1 MAKYTVA
8 VCDDEKEDL
17 SFIVRKITEYD
28 THQLFEIKTYTDGE
42 LLFDELKSQKTS
54 IDLLLLDIE
63 MPSNGFQLAR
73 TLQALPKHPMVIFVT
88 RQHEYAV
95 QGYGIAFRYL
105 TKPLNDLLFK
115 SAMDAATQ
123 ELASRRFLVECDGGT
138 LSLETANIYYIESQG
153 HTLILHTILGD
164 YETTGKMKEMD
175 EKLSGMNFCRG
186 NKGYLINLQHV
197 DRIQDNCAVVKGE
210 ELVLSRARKK
220 EFMEALTRYW
230 GEVIK

>member
-17 SFIVRKITEYD
+17 SFLVRKITEYD

-95 QGYGIAFRYL
+95 QGYGIAFRYGVCG
-105 TKPLNDLLFK
+105 
-115 SAMDAATQ
+115 
-123 ELASRRFLVECDGGT
+123 E
-138 LSLETANIYYIESQG
+138 II
-153 HTLILHTILGD
+153 
-164 YETTGKMKEMD
+164 
-175 EKLSGMNFCRG
+175 NF
-186 NKGYLINLQHV
+186 V
-197 DRIQDNCAVVKGE
+197 RIQRTSCM
-210 ELVLSRARKK
+210 LWRRMPFLLSRKTTEQR
-220 EFMEALTRYW
+220 L
-230 GEVIK
+230 

>member
-17 SFIVRKITEYD
+17 SFLVRKITEYD

-123 ELASRRFLVECDGGT
+123 ELASATSCLHGRMCTTPPTTMNAALSCSSSLRRFVSEK
-138 LSLETANIYYIESQG
+138 
-153 HTLILHTILGD
+153 
-164 YETTGKMKEMD
+164 TTK
-175 EKLSGMNFCRG
+175 
-186 NKGYLINLQHV
+186 
-197 DRIQDNCAVVKGE
+197 
-210 ELVLSRARKK
+210 SRSP
-220 EFMEALTRYW
+220 
-230 GEVIK
+230 

>member
-123 ELASRRFLVECDGGT
+123 ELASRRFLVDCDGGT
-138 LSLETANIYYIESQG
+138 LSLETANIYYIESYG
-153 HTLILHTILGD
+153 HTILVHSK
-164 YETTGKMKEMD
+164 GKD
-175 EKLSGMNFCRG
+175 FQLRMNIQDAAKSFL
-186 NKGYLINLQHV
+186 NAVLQHPIGAILLIWNTSLILLRTKLCFPTGQSCLLAEGNV
-197 DRIQDNCAVVKGE
+197 RNSIK
-210 ELVLSRARKK
+210 R
-220 EFMEALTRYW
+220 LTH
-230 GEVIK
+230 I

>member
-138 LSLETANIYYIESQG
+138 LSLETANIANFGYGKFIRCSLTESSGQKLSPKNT
-153 HTLILHTILGD
+153 HHTAPVVPRTLIWT
-164 YETTGKMKEMD
+164 E
-175 EKLSGMNFCRG
+175 
-186 NKGYLINLQHV
+186 
-197 DRIQDNCAVVKGE
+197 AVVG
-210 ELVLSRARKK
+210 LTMTAR
-220 EFMEALTRYW
+220 
-230 GEVIK
+230 G

>member
-123 ELASRRFLVECDGGT
+123 DLASRRFLVECDGGT
-138 LSLETANIYYIESQG
+138 LSLETANIYYIESYG
-153 HTLILHTILGD
+153 HTILVHSK
-164 YETTGKMKEMD
+164 GKD
-175 EKLSGMNFCRG
+175 FQLRMN
-186 NKGYLINLQHV
+186 
-197 DRIQDNCAVVKGE
+197 IQDAAKQLPKRCFTAPHRCY
-210 ELVLSRARKK
+210 LVNMEHILYTSSDEIMLSNGAKLPISRRKRQ
-220 EFMEALTRYW
+220 EFNQAFNTYLGR
-230 GEVIK
+230 

>member
-17 SFIVRKITEYD
+17 SFLVRKITEYD

-105 TKPLNDLLFK
+105 TKPLNNLCAVTGSIMEAHDIHCHHK
-115 SAMDAATQ
+115 RPAAK
-123 ELASRRFLVECDGGT
+123 GGT
-138 LSLETANIYYIESQG
+138 
-153 HTLILHTILGD
+153 
-164 YETTGKMKEMD
+164 D
-175 EKLSGMNFCRG
+175 EYG
-186 NKGYLINLQHV
+186 N
-197 DRIQDNCAVVKGE
+197 
-210 ELVLSRARKK
+210 LVLISAPVHKLIHASD
-220 EFMEALTRYW
+220 MAT
-230 GEVIK
+230 IKFYLNLLNLDSTQILKLNKFREMAEMPLID

>member
-17 SFIVRKITEYD
+17 SFIIRKITGYD

-138 LSLETANIYYIESQG
+138 LSLETANIYYIESYG
-153 HTLILHTILGD
+153 HTILVHSK
-164 YETTGKMKEMD
+164 GKD
-175 EKLSGMNFCRG
+175 FQLRMN
-186 NKGYLINLQHV
+186 
-197 DRIQDNCAVVKGE
+197 IQDAAKQLPKRCFTAPHRCY
-210 ELVLSRARKK
+210 LVNMEHILYTSSDEIMLCNGAKLPISRRKRQ
-220 EFMEALTRYW
+220 EFNQAFNTYLGR
-230 GEVIK
+230 

>member
-105 TKPLNDLLFK
+105 TKPLNDLY
-115 SAMDAATQ
+115 T
-123 ELASRRFLVECDGGT
+123 
-138 LSLETANIYYIESQG
+138 
-153 HTLILHTILGD
+153 
-164 YETTGKMKEMD
+164 
-175 EKLSGMNFCRG
+175 
-186 NKGYLINLQHV
+186 
-197 DRIQDNCAVVKGE
+197 
-210 ELVLSRARKK
+210 
-220 EFMEALTRYW
+220 
-230 GEVIK
+230 